1 MAALVVMTL
10 GAPVHASPTVPQID
24 PDAAGERRSE
34 IESQGESAGDAQAK
48 AEVFER
54 GGAKLGDP
62 VSFIWASEARLEH
75 ARSEKSV
82 EEAERAIEDAKI
94 AIDILR
100 FIEASAGDETEGR
113 WIPIKPDN
121 VGMLVERADAVVA
134 DAEALI
140 ADIESS
146 ADEDDAGPAVAVAK
160 DEPEKKKPRRKERDP
175 AKPGTGLIVG
185 GSIFTALGVGGMGL
199 GIAGISISAI
209 RQNEVEELSLP
220 EEQEEYDR
228 LDDEGK
234 RANILGYAGLGVA
247 VAGLA
252 IGVPMLVVGIR
263 KRKKAGP
270 GKEASLQVAPLW
282 SSQLRG
288 LAITGRF

>member
-1 MAALVVMTL
+1 MTL